1 MDALS
6 YVLAANRVT
15 GMVAMQLRARGSWGL
30 ASDGI
35 DDCPFLVVAQGSC
48 WLRVAGHPPVQLV
61 RGDVLMLP
69 RGSAAALTS
78 SRNGRALPARDLL
91 AEHPPDED
99 GVVDLGGSGS
109 AVHLIHGEFTFE
121 HDRAHPVLSLL
132 PPLMHIPGAPAADAG
147 ELGTVVHMLASELAQ
162 PRPGS
167 DTVVAHLAD
176 ILFVHILRAWLA
188 VHDTPG
194 PSWLAAL
201 GDTQIGTALAR
212 LHAQPDGP
220 WTIESLAAEV
230 AMSRAAFARR
240 FTRLVGEA
248 PLVYLTRWRLNLAA
262 RRLRDTDDPIAAVA
276 GQVGYGSE
284 YSFSR
289 AFTRYHGQPP
299 GRYRRQS
306 RASSETRQPSPTP
319 GTALTAPG
327 DRPAAISGS
336 HPIP

>member
-35 DDCPFLVVAQGSC
+35 DDCAFLIVAQGSC
-48 WLRVAGHPPVQLV
+48 WLRVAGHSPVQLV
-61 RGDVLMLP
+61 RGDVVMLP
-69 RGSAAALTS
+69 RGSPAALTN
-78 SRNGRALPARDLL
+78 SRNGRASPARDLL
-91 AEHPPDED
+91 AEHPPDEY
-99 GVVDLGGSGS
+99 GVVDLGGNGS

-132 PPLMHIPGAPAADAG
+132 PPLMHIPAAPAAGTG
-147 ELGTVVHMLASELAQ
+147 ELGTVVHMLASELTQ

-167 DTVVAHLAD
+167 GTVVVHLAD
-176 ILFVHILRAWLA
+176 ILFVHVLRAWLA

-212 LHAQPDGP
+212 LHAQPDRP
-220 WTIESLAAEV
+220 WTIESLAAEA

-248 PLVYLTRWRLNLAA
+248 PLAYLTVWRLNLAA

-276 GQVGYGSE
+276 RQVGYGSE

-289 AFTRYHGQPP
+289 AFTRHHGQPP
-299 GRYRRQS
+299 GRYRRQF
-306 RASSETRQPSPTP
+306 
-319 GTALTAPG
+319 AP
-327 DRPAAISGS
+327 PATSGS
-336 HPIP
+336 LAQRQAPP

>member
-6 YVLAANRVT
+6 HVLAANRVT
-15 GMVAMQLRARGSWGL
+15 GMVAMQLRARGSWGM

-35 DDCPFLVVAQGSC
+35 DDCAFLIVAQGSC

-69 RGSAAALTS
+69 RGSASALAS
-78 SRNGRALPARDLL
+78 SRNGRKRPARKLL
-91 AEHPPDED
+91 AEHPPGED
-99 GVVDLGGSGS
+99 GVVDLGGSGP

-132 PPLMHIPGAPAADAG
+132 PPLLHIPGAPATGAG
-147 ELGTVVHMLASELAQ
+147 ELGTVVHMLAAELAQ

-176 ILFVHILRAWLA
+176 LLFVHILRAWLTA
-188 VHDTPG
+188 NDHPG
-194 PSWLAAL
+194 PSWLGAL
-201 GDTQIGTALAR
+201 RDSQIGAALAR
-212 LHAQPDGP
+212 MHAHPDRP
-220 WTIESLAAEV
+220 WTTESIAAEV

-240 FTRLVGEA
+240 FTSLVGEA
-248 PLVYLTRWRLNLAA
+248 PLAYLTRWRLNLAA
-262 RRLRDTDDPIAAVA
+262 RRLRDTDEPIAAVA
-276 GQVGYGSE
+276 GQVGYSSE

-289 AFTRYHGQPP
+289 AFTRFHGQPP

-306 RASSETRQPSPTP
+306 ASPAKTP
-319 GTALTAPG
+319 GRPPAP
-327 DRPAAISGS
+327 DDHVS
-336 HPIP
+336 